1 MSLTR
6 KELSRLQA
14 SGLPD
19 GVVNAVDAEAARM
32 PHLNV
37 LSLYR
42 GFSGFLVV
50 VSSMFVLLLLLQL
63 LNASSFGWMMLCVI
77 LATSPPLVADVLD
90 RLEHQDLRRS
100 DPLAW
105 ALRRLVRDV
114 VSGHGI
120 KAERMAERPGM
131 AEDWR
136 EALTRGVAPPPS
148 RSVLSWKEKAVVGG
162 LMLAPLLGIP
172 ILMWIAR

>member
-1 MSLTR
+1 
-6 KELSRLQA
+6 
-14 SGLPD
+14 
-19 GVVNAVDAEAARM
+19 VDAEAARM

-37 LSLYR
+37 FRLYR
-42 GFSGFLVV
+42 GASGFFVV
-50 VSSMFVLLLLLQL
+50 VSSMSVLMLLLQL
-63 LNASSFGWMMLCVI
+63 QNASSFGWMMLCVI

-100 DPLAW
+100 DPLVW
-105 ALRRLVRDV
+105 VLRKLVRDV

-120 KAERMAERPGM
+120 KAERMAGRPGM

-136 EALTRGVAPPPS
+136 EALTRDIAPPAPQ
-148 RSVLSWKEKAVVGG
+148 SVLSWKEKAVVGS